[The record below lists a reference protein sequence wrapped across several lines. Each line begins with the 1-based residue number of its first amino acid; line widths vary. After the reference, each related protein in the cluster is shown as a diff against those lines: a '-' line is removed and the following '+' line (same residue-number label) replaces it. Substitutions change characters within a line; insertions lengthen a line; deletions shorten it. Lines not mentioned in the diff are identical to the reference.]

1 MWRSGHL
8 AGGQAVL
15 HCKGEFVH
23 NFGGMW
29 CDDGRTQ
36 NDTFFVGDDLHEAV
50 MEITRITAGDDSE
63 WGSCFVDWQVALQ
76 AIIFAQP
83 D

>member
-1 MWRSGHL
+1 MHDFGSM
-8 AGGQAVL
+8 GG
-15 HCKGEFVH
+15 
-23 NFGGMW
+23 
-29 CDDGRTQ
+29 DDSRAED
-36 NDTFFVGDDLHEAV
+36 NTFFVGNDFHEAI
-50 MEITRITAGDDSE
+50 MEVTRIAAGDDSE